1 MDINLT
7 REQHLQMAA
16 HAVHEDVLRIMK
28 ASGMSTLDYARVIG
42 TVLANLEPHSIEPDH
57 NTNSYHWMAD
67 QYFAELVKRALP
79 KYESLYDSLVRRGA
93 TSADE
98 EFDVG
103 SDVYIYA
110 LHDDVQP
117 KEKSRPG
124 EYIKTLV
131 LRTQRNQ
138 YVIVL
143 RGNRPQKACE
153 VHIREFWPDIL
164 AVLDGDDS
172 FPDTDDIVDAADR
185 TDMTIKDLATFGHCL
200 KHVSDDVEGNH
211 SIERPSLRSFLSG
224 SMIAGDK
231 DAGPALRY
239 GDGRDR
245 GFILSARTAGFDG
258 DSLVVEDALS
268 ANFEIVSFVMS
279 TMGFAVETVEYA
291 DNEDKEA

>member
-7 REQHLQMAA
+7 REQRIQMAA
-16 HAVHEDVLRIMK
+16 HTVHEELLRFMK
-28 ASGMSTLDYARVIG
+28 ASGMSTLDYPRVIG
-42 TVLANLEPHSIEPDH
+42 TLLANLDPRSIEPDR
-57 NTNSYHWMAD
+57 NSNNYHWMND

-110 LHDDVQP
+110 LHGAEQP
-117 KEKSRPG
+117 KEKPRAG
-124 EYIKTLV
+124 EYTKTLV

-138 YVIVL
+138 YVVVL
-143 RGNRPQKACE
+143 RGNVLQKACE

-172 FPDTDDIVDAADR
+172 FPNTDDIVDAADR

-200 KHVSDDVEGNH
+200 KHVSDDVEDNH

-224 SMIAGDK
+224 SMIPGDR

-245 GFILSARTAGFDG
+245 GFVLSARNTGFDR
-258 DSLVVEDALS
+258 DSLQVEDALS

-291 DNEDKEA
+291 DKEDREA